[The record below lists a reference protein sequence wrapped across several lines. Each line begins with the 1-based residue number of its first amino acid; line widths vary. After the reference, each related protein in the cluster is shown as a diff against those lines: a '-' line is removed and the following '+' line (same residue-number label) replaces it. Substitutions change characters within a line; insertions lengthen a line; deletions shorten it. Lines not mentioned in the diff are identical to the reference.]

1 MANRTRS
8 SPISSINDIY
18 DTSKFVAGQEDWLSL
33 KASIYGLSVWEKLF
47 KRVSKS
53 DVEATCRKLLGVST
67 SSEVRNSDGFTGT
80 WTPSVETDVN
90 NYIAKLG
97 STKKFGPCA

>member
-1 MANRTRS
+1 MS
-8 SPISSINDIY
+8 
-18 DTSKFVAGQEDWLSL
+18 VAGQEEWLSL
-33 KASIYGLSVWEKLF
+33 KDSMDSQFGKNFS

-53 DVEATCRKLLGVST
+53 DAEATCRKLLGVST
-67 SSEVRNSDGFTGT
+67 ASEVRNSDGFTGT